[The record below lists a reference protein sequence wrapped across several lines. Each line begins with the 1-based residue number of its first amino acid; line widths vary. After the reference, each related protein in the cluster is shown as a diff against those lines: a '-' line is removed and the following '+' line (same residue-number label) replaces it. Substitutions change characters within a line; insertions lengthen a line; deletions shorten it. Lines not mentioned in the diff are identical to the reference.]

1 VAPVLVEDVKRH
13 GGESVIRVQGVIPDI
28 SGGDPEHGYPG
39 RACYLAFE
47 AVEMLIDGLR
57 FPSCVG
63 KNGVV
68 DLRENP
74 FG

>member
-1 VAPVLVEDVKRH
+1 MH
-13 GGESVIRVQGVIPDI
+13 GGKSVIRVQVVTADI
-28 SGGDPEHGYPG
+28 SGGDPECGYSG
-39 RACYLAFE
+39 RVCYLAFE
-47 AVEMLIDGLR
+47 AVEMGIDGLR

-68 DLRENP
+68 DLGEDS